1 MWVVQMPTKKT
12 NLTPFRPTLAIV
24 SVLLVLPLASAVH
37 AQTWTGETSS
47 DWFDATNWSTG
58 AVPTDSDFA
67 YIDTE
72 SPNATVISDQVSN
85 GTAEADDMI
94 VGNSSKGSLTIENGG
109 QLILDDA
116 IAIGYNKGSNGSVV
130 VSGSTTDGTTTYAS
144 TLNAA
149 GGLIVGSEGKA
160 TLTISEGGAV
170 IAQSI
175 GGPITVAVGEDA
187 TASIIIGSAIGQTPN
202 DPGTISAPGISIVE
216 AGGGM
221 VFNHTA
227 TSTNPYVFSV
237 PIASLSGLKSGTIT
251 VAGGYTELTGDN
263 SGYAGTTTVDGG
275 TLVVDVALGGSALT
289 VGDSSTESIMVIQ
302 QGGQSVQTGNVII
315 GNNGSS
321 SGSVTVTGDSTGGT
335 ASSLSVAG
343 TFYVG
348 NKGTATLTVSSGA
361 TVDADKAKGIV
372 SVARQS
378 GSNGTV
384 VIGAASGS
392 SAAAPG
398 TLSAASLQFGS
409 GTGTLVLNHTGTEA
423 DATELAFT
431 ISGKGTIDVE
441 AGYTELSA
449 DNSGFSGTTTVDV
462 GTLTVTGDLNGNE
475 LNVGNT
481 GAGGMM
487 SIADAAIVNI
497 SGDATIGVS
506 SGSSGTVKVSG
517 ATSSGSTVDSSS
529 LKVSKDLVVGASGSG
544 TLILNNSGLVN
555 INSGNGALT
564 VAQSSG
570 STGSFVIGSQ
580 SGDTALDTGTLKA
593 KSIAF
598 GDGTGSV
605 LFNHA
610 DDSGGFEFAV
620 PFTGSGTI
628 EVEGGTTVL
637 TSKSTSFTG
646 QTNINGGILSVTGSL
661 PGAVVVNNGGTLG
674 GTGMLTGTITV
685 NSGGTITPGSSVGTL
700 NTADVTF
707 ESGSIFDVEI
717 DTDGNVDLLASTGTV
732 TIDGGSVLVSA
743 DSYSVDTTFT
753 ILTADTAVSGTF
765 SGVSGTSTFI
775 DYTLGYDATDITLT
789 QSVSQSFASVG
800 ESENQLAVAEALDLL
815 DLDHEVVQLAFG
827 SASETEARGLFDKL
841 SGQTQASLKGAL
853 VSSGRKVSDTVNQ
866 RLGGSFQD
874 DTQVFAY
881 GSTNSNSQH
890 GAWIAGYG
898 GWEDIDSTG
907 NTAAADNSYGGFVAG
922 LDRDFGRHWRLGILG
937 AYGHTETSQSAL
949 SSSANADSI
958 SAGAYGQATHG
969 PVFVNF
975 GGLFT
980 WHDIDSSRS
989 VAIRRKSQTLTASYD
1004 ATSWQLFS
1012 ETGYRIVRGDTRVEP
1027 FANLSFMQLDTDG
1040 YTETGGSAALTAAS
1054 EAQSTTFTT
1063 LGLRVAQQMTRT
1075 VRLHGM
1081 AGWRHAF
1088 GDTDPSATFALAGS
1102 IPFTVTGA
1110 PIAVDALVMQAG
1122 FDVEA
1127 ANNVTFGVAYD
1138 GQFGDGSS
1146 ANQIEGHLR
1155 VLF

>member
-1 MWVVQMPTKKT
+1 MWGAQVPKKKSS
-12 NLTPFRPTLAIV
+12 LLSFQPTLAIG
-24 SVLLVLPLASAVH
+24 SILLVLPMTASAVL

-47 DWFDATNWSTG
+47 NWFDATNWSTG

-67 YIDTE
+67 YVDTE

-116 IAIGYNKGSNGSVV
+116 IAIGFNKGSNGSVV

-144 TLNAA
+144 TLNSA

-175 GGPITVAVGEDA
+175 GGPITVADGEDS

-202 DPGTISAPGISIVE
+202 DPGTISATGISIVE
-216 AGGGM
+216 AGGGL

-227 TSTNPYVFSV
+227 TSTDPYVFSV
-237 PIASLSGLKSGTIT
+237 PISSLSGLKSGTIT
-251 VAGGYTELTGDN
+251 VAAGYTELTGDN

-289 VGDSSTESIMVIQ
+289 VGDSSTESTMVIQ

-321 SGSVTVTGDSTGGT
+321 SGSVTVTGESTDGT

-343 TFYVG
+343 NFYVG
-348 NKGTATLTVSSGA
+348 NKGTAALTVSSGA
-361 TVDADKAKGIV
+361 TVDANNGKGTIT
-372 SVARQS
+372 VARES

-441 AGYTELSA
+441 AGFTELSA

-462 GTLTVTGDLNGNE
+462 GTLAITGDLNGNA
-475 LNVGNT
+475 LNVGST
-481 GAGGMM
+481 GTGGMM
-487 SIADAAIVNI
+487 SVTNTAVVNI

-506 SGSSGTVKVSG
+506 SGSSGTVTVSG
-517 ATSSGSTVDSSS
+517 ATSGSTVDAST
-529 LKVSKDLVVGASGSG
+529 LKVSNDLVVGASGSG
-544 TLILNNSGLVN
+544 TLIVNNSGLIN
-555 INSGNGALT
+555 INSGNSALT
-564 VAQSSG
+564 VAQSAG

-580 SGDTALDTGTLKA
+580 SGNTALGTGTLKA

-598 GDGTGSV
+598 GEGTGSV
-605 LFNHA
+605 LFNHS

-674 GTGMLTGTITV
+674 GTGTLTGAITV
-685 NSGGTITPGSSVGTL
+685 NSGGTIMPGSSVGTL

-707 ESGSIFDVEI
+707 ESGGIFDVEI
-717 DTDGNVDLLASTGTV
+717 DSDGNVDLLASTGTV

-775 DYTLGYDATDITLT
+775 DYTLGYDATDVTLT

-800 ESENQLAVAEALDLL
+800 ETENQLAVAKALDLL
-815 DLDHEVVQLAFG
+815 DLDHEVVQLVFG

-853 VSSGRKVSDTVNQ
+853 MTSGRKVTHTVNQ

-881 GSTNSNSQH
+881 GSTKTNSHH

-907 NTAAADNSYGGFVAG
+907 NTAAADNSYGGIVAG
-922 LDRDFGRHWRLGILG
+922 LDRDFGRHWRLGLLG

-949 SSSANADSI
+949 SSSASADSFA
-958 SAGAYGQATHG
+958 AGAYGQATHG

-989 VAIRRKSQTLTASYD
+989 VTLRRKSQTLTAGYD

-1012 ETGYRIVRGDTRVEP
+1012 EAGYRIDRGDTRIEP

-1054 EAQSTTFTT
+1054 DTQSTTFTT
-1063 LGLRVAQQMTRT
+1063 LGLRVAQQMTQT
-1075 VRLHGM
+1075 VQLHGM

-1110 PIAVDALVMQAG
+1110 PIAVDALVIQAG

-1127 ANNVTFGVAYD
+1127 KDNVTFGMTYD